1 MQAPCALRKPVSA
14 DIRAQSVYLEY
25 CYQRA
30 GNPHCHCVGMG
41 VSPEPVLMTVASPVN
56 ILMLAPGNYRFLDFA
71 KLGVPLQLLAM
82 GVVIWLTPLLFPF

>member
-1 MQAPCALRKPVSA
+1 
-14 DIRAQSVYLEY
+14 
-25 CYQRA
+25 
-30 GNPHCHCVGMG
+30 MG

-71 KLGVPLQLLAM
+71 TLGVPLQLLAM